1 MLLSGRLGVVKL
13 ILRMH
18 ALLMLLQLT
27 GAVTFG
33 PRPKKLR
40 RSHSNISSVGDGQS
54 EASDTAELFARKYR
68 ELYVNHIT
76 LQKFNKLRIDP
87 SSLLCDANKF

>member
-33 PRPKKLR
+33 PRPKKNSGVVIAILVV
-40 RSHSNISSVGDGQS
+40 SVMDSQRLLTLLNCLP
-54 EASDTAELFARKYR
+54 ASIA
-68 ELYVNHIT
+68 
-76 LQKFNKLRIDP
+76 
-87 SSLLCDANKF
+87 SCM